1 MDIVNQVCAGL
12 DVHKQSVSVCV
23 RKVEGNGKVS
33 SVVREFSTMTEG
45 ILQMGDWM
53 ALQGVK
59 RVAMESTGVYWKP
72 IWNLLEDR
80 FELMLCNARDVKN
93 VPGRK
98 TDTKDCQWL
107 VQLLQYGLLSG
118 SFIPPRPQRELRDL
132 TRHRAQLTGE
142 HTRVANRM
150 AKTLEDAN
158 IKLASVASDILGKSG
173 RLMLEAIIAG
183 QTDSEQLADLAQH
196 KMRGKIP
203 ELKKALLGRVNEHHR
218 FMLQM
223 LFDHLAYLEKGIDD
237 LERRIQ
243 EVLSSDTL
251 NKTPKEN
258 DALPFDQAVTLLS
271 TIPGVDA
278 CTAASILAET
288 GTDMKQFPSP
298 AHLASWAGVCPGNN
312 ESAGKRKSGKTTHGN
327 RWLKRA
333 LSQAAWAASHTKNTY
348 LNAQYHRIAHRRG
361 RKRAVVSLSH
371 TLLTIIYQL
380 LYQQIEYCELGPDFL
395 NTIDPKNRLRYHKKQ
410 IEKLGFKVTLEIPEM
425 VA

>member
-53 ALQGVK
+53 ALRGVK

-107 VQLLQYGLLSG
+107 AQLLQYGLLSG

-142 HTRVANRM
+142 HTRVANRI

-173 RLMLEAIIAG
+173 RLMLAAIIAG
-183 QTDSEQLADLAQH
+183 QTDPEQLADLAQR

-203 ELKKALLGRVNEHHR
+203 ELKKALLGHVNEHHR

-278 CTAASILAET
+278 CTAAAILAET
-288 GTDMKQFPSP
+288 GTDMKQFPSSS
-298 AHLASWAGVCPGNN
+298 HLASWAGVCPGNN

-333 LSQAAWAASHTKNTY
+333 LSQASWAASHTKNTY

-361 RKRAVVSLSH
+361 RKRAVVALSH

-380 LYQQIEYCELGPDFL
+380 LYQQTEYCELGPDFL

-410 IEKLGFKVTLEIPEM
+410 IEKLGFKVTLEVPEM
-425 VA
+425 AA